1 MNKPFPAYRGDDP
14 YVFVSY
20 AHPDGSIV
28 YPELTRLDELGYNI
42 LYDEGISPGSSWRNE
57 IAESIDQCSLFVIF
71 ITPQSA
77 GSETCVREVRF
88 ALEHGRPVLA
98 IHLVETDLPMEL
110 GLSLADP
117 QAVLKHELTESEY
130 NDRLS
135 RGMATLFEGGRPDT
149 TATPRSVHAA
159 GIPATNPAPTS
170 SRHIGI
176 GIIVLIV
183 AIGIGFFI
191 VFDRPTTE
199 SDQPQTAVT
208 EAVDPPT

>member
-20 AHPDGSIV
+20 AHADGTIV
-28 YPELTRLDELGYNI
+28 YPELTRLNELGYNI
-42 LYDEGISPGSSWRNE
+42 LYDEGISPSSSWRNE
-57 IAESIDQCSLFVIF
+57 MAESIDQCSLFVIF

-77 GSETCVREVRF
+77 GSETCIREVRF
-88 ALEHGRPVLA
+88 ALEYARPVLA

-110 GLSLADP
+110 ELSLADR
-117 QAVLKHELTESEY
+117 QAVLKHVLTESEY
-130 NDRLS
+130 NGKLS
-135 RGMATLFEGGRPDT
+135 GGMVTLFEGEHPDT

-170 SRHIGI
+170 SRHVGI

-183 AIGIGFFI
+183 TIGIGFFI

>member
-1 MNKPFPAYRGDDP
+1 MKKPFPAYRGGDP

-20 AHPDGSIV
+20 AHADGTIV
-28 YPELTRLDELGYNI
+28 YPELTRLNELGYNI
-42 LYDEGISPGSSWRNE
+42 LYDEGISPSSSWRNE
-57 IAESIDQCSLFVIF
+57 MAESIDQCSLFVIF

-77 GSETCVREVRF
+77 GSETCLREVRF
-88 ALEHGRPVLA
+88 ALEYARPVLA

-110 GLSLADP
+110 ELSLADR

-130 NDRLS
+130 NGKLS
-135 RGMATLFEGGRPDT
+135 GRMATLFEGEHPDT

-170 SRHIGI
+170 SRHVGI

-183 AIGIGFFI
+183 TIGIGFFI

-199 SDQPQTAVT
+199 SDQPQTAIT

>member
-20 AHPDGSIV
+20 THPDGTIV
-28 YPELTRLDELGYNI
+28 YPELTRLNELGYNI
-42 LYDEGISPGSSWRNE
+42 LYDGGISPGSSWRNDM
-57 IAESIDQCSLFVIF
+57 AESINQCSLFVIF

-110 GLSLADP
+110 ELSLADQ

-130 NDRLS
+130 NDKIS
-135 RGMATLFEGGRPDT
+135 GGMATLFEGERPET
-149 TATPRSVHAA
+149 TATHRSVHAA
-159 GIPATNPAPTS
+159 GIPATNPAPTR
-170 SRHIGI
+170 SRHVGI

>member
-57 IAESIDQCSLFVIF
+57 MAESIDQCSLFVIF
-71 ITPQSA
+71 ITPQSV

-88 ALEHGRPVLA
+88 ALEHDRPVLA

-159 GIPATNPAPTS
+159 GIPAPNPAPTS